1 MAAVI
6 NEGILWRESPNF
18 FELLAE
24 ETLREALR
32 PALHYLCKVSR
43 QPLTAPPTSYPMQVL
58 ARYRP
63 HRFSLLW
70 RSRDEVHLLLDSALQ
85 LLFLRTCG
93 QKYTSPKKNFF
104 FFFTESSFSEH
115 FYGLKRVCVKRGGF
129 SSRNVFTSFFFLV
142 RGFPSR
148 EFQSLFPGA
157 GPGSIPEGENRAS
170 LFRSVRRARF
180 HWYLMATATNPDAPL
195 EISIFHIN
203 PLPPVSVGRKWLINS
218 K

>member
-32 PALHYLCKVSR
+32 PALHYLCKG
-43 QPLTAPPTSYPMQVL
+43 
-58 ARYRP
+58 
-63 HRFSLLW
+63 
-70 RSRDEVHLLLDSALQ
+70 SRDEVHLLLDSALQ
-85 LLFLRTCG
+85 LVFLRTCG

-129 SSRNVFTSFFFLV
+129 SSRNVFTSFLFLV